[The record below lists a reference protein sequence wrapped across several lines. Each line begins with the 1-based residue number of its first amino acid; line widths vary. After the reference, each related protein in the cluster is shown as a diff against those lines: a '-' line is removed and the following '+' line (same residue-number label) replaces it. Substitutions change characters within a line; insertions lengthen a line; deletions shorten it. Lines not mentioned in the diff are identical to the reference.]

1 MTLKNN
7 IFFGALF
14 LCLNSPIV
22 FAQKSEKKE
31 ENKRES
37 KRESKKEEKK
47 EVSVYGLDT
56 LINPVPMQRSLFFD
70 KVSKQQKRADL
81 SDGIA
86 DNHIKITDDEEGSK
100 TLTNSLLKEVSRI
113 QIMIENLP
121 IADKF
126 TENQTKLGYHRALEN
141 VLIQFNSDTKHP
153 PVYYKRM
160 VSNFKQMVIA
170 KYEGKLS
177 DFVKNNVNIYSL
189 ANSQLLNDADK
200 DYLCQEIAKQDA
212 TLLIKKLGEFA
223 NRPCADVVLAGA
235 AKVVPDEV
243 FNYATSTNVS
253 IQNALNRNTDPLVK
267 TIVRISKESK
277 APLKAKTFLND
288 IHNQKLTIAEV
299 DKITSDQDLFF
310 KNLVRLRIENE
321 TLGNSSINSELEYR
335 ALRDY
340 VRIMDELH
348 DKTEAVRFKCI
359 ESLSPEAIY
368 YIIVYGQEEIYTSS
382 FTGAFKRLMEKMKP
396 MNGDEF
402 LEKLHYDKFRT
413 FIRMSAGF
421 GRLDQF
427 LATFTEEKRKT
438 LMKDFVANLDK
449 GKEDE
454 LEDAVDV
461 ADAFGSIEDSA
472 LIEFLKEEVRNN
484 YELAGKKRSKKGL
497 KVYALLATLFEGAKD
512 SLTDEAAAE
521 RSKKLNLPP
530 INFVPYANLVDVDSS
545 VVEQF
550 FFYGDEDGKM
560 SYNSFLSNFKGPK
573 WKLTTSKYWINITS
587 TSGKAVNVFANL
599 PLAEPEDE
607 EAQKALN
614 KHMDDNNIHP
624 AVIVH
629 RGHSYHLPTT
639 LERLTNKTKV
649 VVLGSCGGYHNLS
662 TILNNSPDAQ
672 IISTKQTGAMAVNEP
687 ILRALNDNLSE
698 GTDVNWVNMW
708 KRLGG
713 EFKGKVSEPLFK
725 DYVPPHKNLG
735 AIFIKAYRRLDA
747 DNS

>member
-1 MTLKNN
+1 MTFRY
-7 IFFGALF
+7 ITAASALF
-14 LCLNSPIV
+14 FLMVSNQAL
-22 FAQKSEKKE
+22 AQKNDNRKD
-31 ENKRES
+31 
-37 KRESKKEEKK
+37 K

-86 DNHIKITDDEEGSK
+86 DNFIRIADDEEGSK
-100 TLTNSLLKEVSRI
+100 MLTNSLLREVSRI

-126 TENQTKLGYHRALEN
+126 SENQIKIGYHRALEN
-141 VLIQFNSDTKHP
+141 VLVQFNSDNKHLP
-153 PVYYKRM
+153 LYYKKL
-160 VSNFKQMVIA
+160 VNNFKEMVVA
-170 KYEGKLS
+170 KYEGKL
-177 DFVKNNVNIYSL
+177 DEFVKDNVNVYSL
-189 ANSQLLNDADK
+189 TNSQLLSDTDK
-200 DYLCQEIAKQDA
+200 DYLCQEIGKQDPK
-212 TLLIKKLGEFA
+212 LLIKKLMEFA
-223 NRPCADVVLAGA
+223 NKPCADIVLAGA

-253 IQNALNRNTDPLVK
+253 IVNALNRNTDPLVK
-267 TIVRISKESK
+267 TIVRIARESK
-277 APLKAKTFLND
+277 TPLKAKSFLND
-288 IHNQKLTIAEV
+288 IHTGKMTIAEA
-299 DKITSDQDLFF
+299 DRITENQDLFF
-310 KNLVRLRIENE
+310 KNLVRLKLENQ
-321 TLGNSSINSELEYR
+321 TLGGSSVDGELEYR

-340 VRIMDELH
+340 VRVMDELH

-359 ESLSPEAIY
+359 EALSPEAIY

-382 FTGAFKRLMEKMKP
+382 FTGAFKRMMEKMKP
-396 MNGDEF
+396 MKGEEF

-421 GRLDQF
+421 SRLDQF
-427 LATFTEEKRKT
+427 LATFSEDKKQT

-461 ADAFGSIEDSA
+461 ADAFGSIEDSS
-472 LIEFLKEEVRNN
+472 LIEFLRAEVKDN
-484 YELAGKKRSKKGL
+484 YEKSYDKRSKKGM

-512 SLTDEAAAE
+512 SLTDEMAAE
-521 RSKKLNLPP
+521 RSKNLKLPSINL
-530 INFVPYANLVDVDSS
+530 VPYAHLVDDDSA

-560 SYNSFLSNFKGPK
+560 SYNSFLTNFKGPK
-573 WKLTTSKYWINITS
+573 WKITTSKYWVNITS
-587 TSGKAVNVFANL
+587 TSGKKINVFANL

-614 KHMDDNNIHP
+614 KYMDDSNIHP
-624 AVIVH
+624 SVLIH

-639 LERLTNKTKV
+639 LERLSNRTKV

-662 TILNNSPDAQ
+662 TILNNSPEAQ

-687 ILRALNDNLSE
+687 ILRALNDNLSD
-698 GTDVNWVNMW
+698 GIDVNWVNMW
-708 KRLGG
+708 KRLGI
-713 EFKGKVSEPLFK
+713 EFKGKPSEPLFK

-735 AIFIKAYRRLDA
+735 AIFIKAYRRIDA
-747 DNS
+747 DNG

>member
-7 IFFGALF
+7 IFLGTLF
-14 LCLNSPIV
+14 LCLNSSLV
-22 FAQKSEKKE
+22 FAQKNEPKEETKKE
-31 ENKRES
+31 SRK
-37 KRESKKEEKK
+37 ESKKEEKK

-86 DNHIKITDDEEGSK
+86 DNYIRIADDEEGSR

-141 VLIQFNSDTKHP
+141 VLVQFNSDTKHP
-153 PVYYKRM
+153 PVYYKKM

-200 DYLCQEIAKQDA
+200 DYLCQEIGKQDA

-321 TLGNSSINSELEYR
+321 SIGNSSINSELEYR

-708 KRLGG
+708 KRLGL

>member
-1 MTLKNN
+1 MTLKHF
-7 IFFGALF
+7 IFFSAMLLG
-14 LCLNSPIV
+14 LNDQIV
-22 FAQKSEKKE
+22 LAQQTEAKNLSRKE
-31 ENKRES
+31 ARREA
-37 KRESKKEEKK
+37 KEEKK
-47 EVSVYGLDT
+47 EMSVYGLDT

-70 KVSKQQKRADL
+70 KVNKQQQRADL
-81 SDGIA
+81 SDGVA
-86 DNHIKITDDEEGSK
+86 DNYIKLVGDEEGSRI
-100 TLTNSLLKEVSRI
+100 LTNSLLKEVSRI

-121 IADKF
+121 VADKF

-141 VLIQFNSDTKHP
+141 VLVQFNNNSKYP
-153 PVYYKRM
+153 PLYYKRM
-160 VSNFKQMVIA
+160 VNNFKHMVIA

-177 DFVKNNVNIYSL
+177 DFVKSNVNIYSM
-189 ANSQLLNDADK
+189 ANSQLLNDEDK
-200 DYLCQEIAKQDA
+200 DYLCQEIAKQDV
-212 TLLIKKLGEFA
+212 TLVIKKLGEFA
-223 NRPCADVVLAGA
+223 NKPCADVVLANA

-243 FNYATSTNVS
+243 FNYATSTNFS
-253 IQNALNRNTDPLVK
+253 IQKALNRSTDPLVK

-277 APLKAKTFLND
+277 SPLKAKTFLND
-288 IHNQKLTIAEV
+288 IHNEKLTIAEV

-310 KNLVRLRIENE
+310 KNLVRLKIENQ
-321 TLGNSSINSELEYR
+321 TIGNSSITSELEYR

-340 VRIMDELH
+340 VRVMDELH
-348 DKTEAVRFKCI
+348 EKSEAVRFKCI
-359 ESLSPEAIY
+359 ENLSPEAIY

-396 MNGDEF
+396 LTGDEF
-402 LEKLHYDKFRT
+402 LEKLHYDRFRT

-427 LATFTEEKRKT
+427 LTTFNEEKRKT
-438 LMKDFVANLDK
+438 LMKDFVANLDR

-472 LIEFLKEEVRNN
+472 LSEFLRQEVRDN
-484 YELAGKKRSKKGL
+484 YELAGKKRSRKGL

-530 INFVPYANLVDVDSS
+530 INFVPYANLMDADST

-573 WKLTTSKYWINITS
+573 WKMTTSKYWINITS
-587 TSGKAVNVFANL
+587 TSGKPVNVFANL
-599 PLAEPEDE
+599 PLTEPEDE

-713 EFKGKVSEPLFK
+713 EFRGKVSEPLFK

>member
-1 MTLKNN
+1 MTFKYG
-7 IFFGALF
+7 ILF
-14 LCLNSPIV
+14 LSLTMWMGNQNV
-22 FAQKSEKKE
+22 LAQKNEKKKE
-31 ENKRES
+31 KES
-37 KRESKKEEKK
+37 
-47 EVSVYGLDT
+47 SVYGLDT

-70 KVSKQQKRADL
+70 KVSKQQQRADL
-81 SDGIA
+81 SDGAA
-86 DNHIKITDDEEGSK
+86 DNYIKITGDDEGSNI
-100 TLTNSLLKEVSRI
+100 LTNSLLKEVSRI
-113 QIMIENLP
+113 QIMIENLA

-141 VLIQFNSDTKHP
+141 VVAQFNNDNHLP
-153 PVYYKRM
+153 PTYFRRLVN
-160 VSNFKQMVIA
+160 NFKEMVIA
-170 KYEGKLS
+170 KHENKLNT
-177 DFVKNNVNIYSL
+177 FIKNNINIYSL
-189 ANSQLLNDADK
+189 SNSQLLNDEDK
-200 DYLCQEIAKQDA
+200 DFLCQEIGKQDPK
-212 TLLIKKLGEFA
+212 LLINKLPEFA
-223 NRPCADVVLAGA
+223 DKPCADVVLAGA
-235 AKVVPDEV
+235 ARVSPDDV
-243 FNYATSTNVS
+243 FNYATSTNVR

-267 TIVRISKESK
+267 TIVRIAKESK
-277 APLKAKTFLND
+277 SPLKAKTFLSD
-288 IHNQKLTIAEV
+288 IHNNKLSIAEV
-299 DKITSDQDLFF
+299 DKITDNQDLFF
-310 KNLVRLRIENE
+310 KNLVRLKVENKV
-321 TLGNSSINSELEYR
+321 LGSSSIDGELEYR

-340 VRIMDELH
+340 VRVMDELH
-348 DKTEAVRFKCI
+348 EKTEAVRFKCI
-359 ESLSPEAIY
+359 EALSPEAIY

-396 MNGDEF
+396 AKGEDF
-402 LEKLHYDKFRT
+402 LENLHYDRFRT

-421 GRLDQF
+421 SRLDQF
-427 LATFTEEKRKT
+427 LATFSEDKKQQ
-438 LMKDFVANLDK
+438 LMKDFVANLDR

-461 ADAFGSIEDSA
+461 ADAFGSIEDTA
-472 LIEFLKEEVRNN
+472 LIDFLRKEVKVN
-484 YELAGKKRSKKGL
+484 YEKSYEKRSVKGM

-512 SLTDEAAAE
+512 SLSDETAAE

-530 INFVPYANLVDVDSS
+530 INFVPYNNLIDGDSS

-573 WKLTTSKYWINITS
+573 WKITTSKYWANITS
-587 TSGKAVNVFANL
+587 TSGKPINIYANL

-614 KHMDDNNIHP
+614 KYMNEQNIHP
-624 AVIVH
+624 TILIH

-639 LERLTNKTKV
+639 LERLTNRTKV

-687 ILRALNDNLSE
+687 ILRALNDNLGE

-708 KRLGG
+708 KRLAT
-713 EFKGKVSEPLFK
+713 EFKGKVSESTFK

-747 DNS
+747 ENG